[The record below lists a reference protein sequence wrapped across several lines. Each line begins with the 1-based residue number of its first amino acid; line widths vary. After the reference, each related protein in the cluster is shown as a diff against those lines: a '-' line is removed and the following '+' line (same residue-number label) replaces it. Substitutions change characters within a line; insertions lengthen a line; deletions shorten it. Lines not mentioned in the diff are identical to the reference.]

1 MAAEEVRDRIKGPWS
16 TEEDALLKNLV
27 ERHGARNWSLICRS
41 IPGRL
46 GKSCGLRWCNQL
58 SSEVKHRPFTTE
70 EDETILK
77 AHAEFGNKWASI
89 SRLLVGRT
97 YNAIKNHW
105 NSPRMWRPA
114 AAGRR
119 SGGRSC

>member
-16 TEEDALLKNLV
+16 TEEDELLNKLV
-27 ERHGARNWSLICRS
+27 ERHGTRNWSFICRF
-41 IPGRL
+41 R
-46 GKSCGLRWCNQL
+46 
-58 SSEVKHRPFTTE
+58 HRPFTAE

-89 SRLLVGRT
+89 SRLLVRHT

-105 NSPRMWRPA
+105 NSTLKRKFA
-114 AAGRR
+114 ADVAAGRR
-119 SGGRSC
+119 SDGRRF